1 MRADP
6 RGVTGG
12 DRRPTVLHVA
22 EAWGGGVQTA
32 VRDYV
37 RSVPEVRHL
46 LLMSER
52 PDCQIAGLD
61 ALFAG
66 VWRMPPGHVARV
78 REVGRLFRALRPDVV
93 HAHSSLAGG
102 YVRLSPRVP
111 TDRIVYTPHCYAM
124 ERGDLARGVAAAV
137 RAVERVL
144 SRRTGTVAGVSPR
157 EVDLARSLRRHQ
169 RAVHVP
175 NLVPRQDTAV
185 LTAGHTAGHTAVQ
198 MGADVGLPP
207 GTIAAIGRLCPQKDP
222 AFFAD
227 AAAEG
232 RRLMPSS
239 NWVWLGGGERAH
251 RERLERAGVTV
262 TGWLDHRSLQRL
274 LGQVDVYA
282 HTALWEGAP
291 ITLLEAVGLGRP
303 VVARRIPAL
312 ESLGLTG
319 LVDTPRELAN
329 AAVGLLT
336 HGAGVRADAVP
347 ADLFVQHTPERQ
359 RLMLRY
365 AYGQ

>member
-1 MRADP
+1 MRGDQ
-6 RGVTGG
+6 GG
-12 DRRPTVLHVA
+12 TARDGRRPTVLHVA

-52 PDCQIAGLD
+52 ADCQITDAD
-61 ALFAG
+61 ALFDG
-66 VWRMPPGHVARV
+66 VWRMPSGHFARV
-78 REVGRLFRALRPDVV
+78 RDVGRLFRRLRPDVV
-93 HAHSSLAGG
+93 HAHSSLAGA
-102 YVRLSPRVP
+102 YVRLAPSVP
-111 TDRIVYTPHCYAM
+111 TERIVYTPHCYAM
-124 ERGDLARGVAAAV
+124 ERGDLARHAAAAV
-137 RAVERVL
+137 QAVERVL

-157 EVDLARSLRRHQ
+157 EVELARSLRKRQ

-175 NLVPRQDTAV
+175 NLVPRQETPAV
-185 LTAGHTAGHTAVQ
+185 PPRPRAEPAVRT
-198 MGADVGLPP
+198 GDFGSLPP
-207 GTIAAIGRLCPQKDP
+207 WTVAAVGRLCPQKDP
-222 AFFAD
+222 AFFAE

-239 NWVWLGGGERAH
+239 NWFWLGGGAPAH

-262 TGWLDHRSLQRL
+262 TGWLDHRSLQRV

-291 ITLLEAVGLGRP
+291 MTLLEAVGLGRP

-319 LVDTPRELAN
+319 LVDTPRQLAA
-329 AAVGLLT
+329 AAVAVLT
-336 HGAGVRADAVP
+336 HGPGEKNNVRLAE
-347 ADLFVQHTPERQ
+347 LFAEHTPERQ
-359 RLMLRY
+359 RMMLRY

>member
-1 MRADP
+1 MRGDP
-6 RGVTGG
+6 GG
-12 DRRPTVLHVA
+12 AARDDGRPAVLHVA

-52 PDCQIAGLD
+52 VGCQVADTD
-61 ALFAG
+61 ALFEG
-66 VWRMPPGHVARV
+66 VWRLPPGHLARV
-78 REVGRLFRALRPDVV
+78 RAVGRLFREVRPDVV

-102 YVRLSPRVP
+102 YVRLAPAVP

-124 ERGDLARGVAAAV
+124 ERGDLARYAAAAV
-137 RAVERVL
+137 QAVERVL

-157 EVDLARSLRRHQ
+157 EVELARSLRKRQ

-175 NLVPRQDTAV
+175 NLVPRQEAAADTPRPGPQSQAR
-185 LTAGHTAGHTAVQ
+185 TGEGT
-198 MGADVGLPP
+198 GLPP
-207 GTIAAIGRLCPQKDP
+207 RTVAAVGRLCAQKDP
-222 AFFAD
+222 AFFAE

-239 NWVWLGGGERAH
+239 NWFWLGGGDSVH
-251 RERLERAGVTV
+251 RDRLERAGVTV
-262 TGWLDHRSLQRL
+262 TGWLDHSSLQRL

-291 ITLLEAVGLGRP
+291 MTLLEAVGLGRP

-312 ESLGLTG
+312 ESLGLPG
-319 LVDTPRELAN
+319 LVGTPRDLAA
-329 AAVGLLT
+329 AAVAVLT
-336 HGAGVRADAVP
+336 HGPGEKSGRRLAR
-347 ADLFVQHTPERQ
+347 LFAENTPERQ
-359 RLMLRY
+359 RVILRY